1 MCEIYFIKPLSKKIN
16 EYDIKQMG
24 IMLHSGGMH
33 NKDGYGVTDGIK
45 ISKCEIPY
53 TEEKLKSLLGF
64 TNTDYIIGHVRLK
77 TTGKQ
82 KKINSHPFY
91 NKRFIWLHN
100 GIIHNHKEVTKNY
113 QLESITVDSQVIG
126 EMLYRNVKMD
136 KTKNIPEE
144 LKKVLSLLG
153 GSFSVFIKDI
163 LTGKLYYFKN
173 SGCDFYFR
181 ILNKENEYILI
192 GSTDSSRLNSIYNEN
207 SDNSI
212 YGIYESLYKTIG
224 YFYPVDGVIY
234 ELTDNSFQDVNHFET
249 IPYTYVTTTKS
260 NYIKGFSIADIEEY
274 LTEYYQENIIIEKI
288 GKKKKKRYHVFA
300 TEETRISIM
309 EIAGIDIKEYLS
321 FKDLTSIIDMLDI
334 NSEYYYNKSLTE
346 SFNTKYDI
354 DNKYNIDEYDDFKFK
369 KDQEE

>member
-24 IMLHSGGMH
+24 IMLHSGGMY

-45 ISKCEIPY
+45 ITKCEMPY
-53 TEEKLKSLLGF
+53 VEEKLKSLLGF
-64 TNTDYIIGHVRLK
+64 TNTDYLIGHVRLK

-100 GIIHNHKEVTKNY
+100 GIIHNHEEVTKNY
-113 QLESITVDSQVIG
+113 QLENITVDSQVIG

-144 LKKVLSLLG
+144 LKKVLKLLG
-153 GSFSVFIKDI
+153 GSFSVFIKDV

-181 ILNKENEYILI
+181 LLNKENEYILI
-192 GSTDSSRLNSIYNEN
+192 GSTDSSRLNSVYDEN
-207 SDNSI
+207 SDNTI
-212 YGIYESLYKTIG
+212 YGIYECLYKTVG
-224 YFYPVDGVIY
+224 YYYPIDEVIY
-234 ELTDNSFQDVNHFET
+234 ELTNNGFQDVAHFET
-249 IPYTYVTTTKS
+249 IPYTYVNTS
-260 NYIKGFSIADIEEY
+260 LDNFNVSYSIADIEEI
-274 LTEYYQENIIIEKI
+274 LTEFYHENIIIEKCAKF
-288 GKKKKKRYHVFA
+288 KKKKKRYTVFA
-300 TEETRISIM
+300 TEETIQSIIEIS
-309 EIAGIDIKEYLS
+309 GIDIKKDVS
-321 FKDLTSIIDMLDI
+321 FKDLTFIVKMLNA

-346 SFNTKYDI
+346 NFNMKYGLDEW
-354 DNKYNIDEYDDFKFK
+354 DSYANKM
-369 KDQEE
+369 